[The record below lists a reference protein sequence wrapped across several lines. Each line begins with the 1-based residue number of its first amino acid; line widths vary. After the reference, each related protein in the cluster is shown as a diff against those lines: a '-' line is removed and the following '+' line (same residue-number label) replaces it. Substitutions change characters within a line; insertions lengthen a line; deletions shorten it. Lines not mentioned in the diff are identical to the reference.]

1 MKALEVEKRSRGED
15 FVNRR
20 NYITLLFRRGLSSFF
35 NGLSQQYVDLY
46 AVNLGL
52 TISSLGGVRSL
63 ALFSSAILSSAIGYV
78 ADLMSRKTA
87 YVIGMVIEVLSAAS
101 FALARDWSLASLGF
115 ILGIVSFNALSS
127 LEALLL
133 TESTRGSHRAFSI
146 GISDSLSML
155 ALVISPLAAAYLVN
169 YFGGLNREGIR
180 PLFMIQLSGLA
191 MTLVVTSLALKE
203 HAHRGSRQSL
213 GSTLKDSVMIFRRP
227 WLRRWLLIEILGRY
241 VFATSMPYQIIYA
254 VRVKGANEFI
264 IGYMGFA
271 ANLGTL
277 ISSPI
282 IGHLADRLGRVKTI
296 LILRP
301 LLYASLLTFLLAPSP
316 EYLIL
321 SWLLWGIWMAS
332 RTPFQAL
339 TMELVPT
346 DVRGRWIGV
355 RNFLSLMM
363 GIPAPWLGGMM
374 YENLFPEAPFLLSL
388 GIDALLRYPLI
399 YMTPETLNRKE
410 YLEKYARG

>member
-1 MKALEVEKRSRGED
+1 MKALEMEKRCGSED

-20 NYITLLFRRGLSSFF
+20 SYITLLFRRGLSSFF

-78 ADLMSRKTA
+78 ADLMSRKAA

-115 ILGIVSFNALSS
+115 ILGIVSFNALSG

-155 ALVISPLAAAYLVN
+155 ALVISPLVAAYLVN

-191 MTLVVTSLALKE
+191 MTLVVTSL
-203 HAHRGSRQSL
+203 
-213 GSTLKDSVMIFRRP
+213 
-227 WLRRWLLIEILGRY
+227 
-241 VFATSMPYQIIYA
+241 
-254 VRVKGANEFI
+254 
-264 IGYMGFA
+264 
-271 ANLGTL
+271 
-277 ISSPI
+277 
-282 IGHLADRLGRVKTI
+282 
-296 LILRP
+296 
-301 LLYASLLTFLLAPSP
+301 
-316 EYLIL
+316 
-321 SWLLWGIWMAS
+321 
-332 RTPFQAL
+332 
-339 TMELVPT
+339 
-346 DVRGRWIGV
+346 
-355 RNFLSLMM
+355 
-363 GIPAPWLGGMM
+363 
-374 YENLFPEAPFLLSL
+374 
-388 GIDALLRYPLI
+388 
-399 YMTPETLNRKE
+399 
-410 YLEKYARG
+410 